1 MQCHSRSLIP
11 VKIIVEELCHFY
23 LKQMRAMSR
32 QVMSYYE
39 KLTHKRCNYRHLVHW
54 EERWIF
60 FIRFDTVKVW
70 KLFTQVLFLTSSNRR
85 TCKQSARWSNLDLAK
100 CMFCSSRIWLFALSI
115 IIDNYKECYC
125 CRNGQSSI
133 RILLSETNLIS
144 IPHSNL
150 QPWILD
156 PTLFL
161 AHFTRLTPHLTCH
174 TITVDKL
181 TIFFFRTGFG
191 SRKMSVQ
198 CSHFRDIPHAARSLR
213 GSKENKPILWCLSK
227 LHCNYSNVLQ

>member
-1 MQCHSRSLIP
+1 MCNILDILVAYAHDDKVVVCSLVFGQLGLGHSVRCFAKFNLCCQVLVGEWYGINRVMQCYSSSLIP
-11 VKIIVEELCHFY
+11 GKIIVEELCHFY

-39 KLTHKRCNYRHLVHW
+39 KLTKKRCNYRNLVHR

-85 TCKQSARWSNLDLAK
+85 TCKPSARWSHLDLAK
-100 CMFCSSRIWLFALSI
+100 CMFCASSIWLFALSI

-133 RILLSETNLIS
+133 RVLLCETN
-144 IPHSNL
+144 P
-150 QPWILD
+150 D
-156 PTLFL
+156 
-161 AHFTRLTPHLTCH
+161 
-174 TITVDKL
+174 
-181 TIFFFRTGFG
+181 
-191 SRKMSVQ
+191 
-198 CSHFRDIPHAARSLR
+198 
-213 GSKENKPILWCLSK
+213 
-227 LHCNYSNVLQ
+227 